1 MKALIPV
8 IVAGL
13 TPFLILGL
21 IVSGLAFGSIAWQ
34 PPVYWTSQFGISGD
48 NNKNSVTAVA
58 SDSSGLYAG
67 GSVGYRPGQTPSAPP
82 SYSFISK
89 YDLDGHQ
96 VWTKQVGNPSFV
108 IISKIVTGPGGPFL
122 SEDINGTLF
131 LEGYGSN
138 GTQNWI
144 SQVEKINGF
153 ANSMALGI
161 DGLYAALLGPANQS
175 GSAPIIV
182 REFDFSG
189 NQIWNKS
196 LGETP
201 GNLAVYANSNGLYI
215 AGSAVPETLLDTHAF
230 LSAYTSNGTLRWTE
244 QFDEVGF
251 QCFCMPTE
259 IVGDT
264 TGIYVAGITL
274 NSFRGQEASGNG
286 DLFLR
291 KYDMN
296 GNTVWTSEFASPDS
310 ARLAGPVISEGSKSL
325 YLATSSGAGNG
336 FILRYNSNGALSWSL
351 RTAQTPESIS
361 AGEDG
366 AYAGG
371 TSNANLA
378 FIEHV
383 GASSSLVLFGLNAP
397 VSFAFLTIIA
407 GFATASVLYLSR
419 QRRKKRVAT
428 VSRLENIPTDGTPR
442 DSKIDFKRPAIESI
456 SSNNTASSELDS
468 CWEF

>member
-1 MKALIPV
+1 
-8 IVAGL
+8 
-13 TPFLILGL
+13 
-21 IVSGLAFGSIAWQ
+21 
-34 PPVYWTSQFGISGD
+34 
-48 NNKNSVTAVA
+48 
-58 SDSSGLYAG
+58 
-67 GSVGYRPGQTPSAPP
+67 
-82 SYSFISK
+82 
-89 YDLDGHQ
+89 
-96 VWTKQVGNPSFV
+96 
-108 IISKIVTGPGGPFL
+108 
-122 SEDINGTLF
+122 
-131 LEGYGSN
+131 
-138 GTQNWI
+138 
-144 SQVEKINGF
+144 
-153 ANSMALGI
+153 
-161 DGLYAALLGPANQS
+161 
-175 GSAPIIV
+175 
-182 REFDFSG
+182 
-189 NQIWNKS
+189 
-196 LGETP
+196 
-201 GNLAVYANSNGLYI
+201 
-215 AGSAVPETLLDTHAF
+215 
-230 LSAYTSNGTLRWTE
+230 
-244 QFDEVGF
+244 
-251 QCFCMPTE
+251 
-259 IVGDT
+259 
-264 TGIYVAGITL
+264 
-274 NSFRGQEASGNG
+274 
-286 DLFLR
+286 
-291 KYDMN
+291 MN

-383 GASSSLVLFGLNAP
+383 GASSSLVLFGLNPP